1 MLTTEWRSDRLW
13 EQWKVCS
20 KSPVRWESPLKLST
34 FWKLWRTKTRLK
46 GRSLVQEAV
55 LLKKSTSCLRG
66 WIKGL
71 LVYVA
76 VIIKTADCVNQ
87 NQSISLNWKRTRP
100 SSRMPNFTVVLN
112 LIYTENLL
120 SLTELEW
127 LLHSKRQRPQRQ
139 RPLKLIPAAKITFRK
154 RPVNQRLTPERC
166 IQNLISVL

>member
-1 MLTTEWRSDRLW
+1 MKSVFKISGQMGITSKVVYILEIVTNKKKAWR
-13 EQWKVCS
+13 KIF
-20 KSPVRWESPLKLST
+20 ST
-34 FWKLWRTKTRLK
+34 
-46 GRSLVQEAV
+46 RSGVT
-55 LLKKSTSCLRG
+55 KKSTSCLRG
-66 WIKGL
+66 WSKGL

-76 VIIKTADCVNQ
+76 VIVKTADCVNE
-87 NQSISLNWKRTRP
+87 NQSISLKWKRTRP